1 MPIQVIHSQKTMPVQ
16 VIHSQKTMPLQ
27 VIHSQKT
34 MPLQVI
40 CSQKIMPTI
49 EVHAGTC
56 SVCDAV
62 PHKPQEVSHIS
73 PSTAVTFNSRTIPS
87 HTTEVAAQIKVLQQA
102 ISDLRKDV
110 RKLNSCQRRI
120 QHCHLYVSSNHSL
133 TTTNTITARVAL
145 ESMLGCPIHQAQSL
159 REGPRKSFKV
169 KLNKDHLLVALSSYQ
184 GKNHRVRLWKP
195 RSVLST
201 SPTTTSPTH
210 ESAMQTRKLNISSW
224 NARGLKNSV
233 PYLQVLYNT
242 SDIILIQEHWLWPFK
257 LHSLSSL
264 LSGFTGHGLCDRRL
278 NETSELLRGCGG
290 IAILWKKSIAAHPIH
305 LNIDND
311 RICGIEPPL
320 ENHIIKK
327 LLVFNIYFPSTDTE
341 YSTFTQCVL
350 DLEAVLNMHSDVGS
364 AVVIAGD
371 FNTHTRTLAGP
382 RGTGS
387 PNQRGLLVKEFVDR
401 NNLLISSHAQVSSGP
416 SFTYHSG
423 DRFSTVDY
431 VIINRTASDLL
442 DSCGGLFDHPLNVS
456 DHLPLFIALQ
466 VHYSKAPSSATMP
479 KINWGKAISTGS
491 TDIFAKSISNFVL
504 PFLSSSCDDATQL
517 EQEISIVCE
526 ATWPLLSYPTSQT
539 TRSLPASFTAITN

>member
-1 MPIQVIHSQKTMPVQ
+1 MADCIASNKPVKRVLYKSGKRGISFLQAEWENSDNRLGYNTDDNVKTVSSNTSDT
-16 VIHSQKTMPLQ
+16 VTEDNANTSDTLAEDNAITSDTLAEDNA
-27 VIHSQKT
+27 ITSDT
-34 MPLQVI
+34 LTEDNAI
-40 CSQKIMPTI
+40 TSDTLA
-49 EVHAGTC
+49 EDNANNRGTGTC

-73 PSTAVTFNSRTIPS
+73 PSTAMIFNSNTIPS
-87 HTTEVAAQIKVLQQA
+87 HTTKVAAQIKVLQQA

-145 ESMLGCPIHQAQSL
+145 ESMLGCPIHEAQSL

-169 KLNKDHLLVALSSYQ
+169 KINKDHLLVALSSSQ

-233 PYLQVLYNT
+233 PYMQVLSNT
-242 SDIILIQEHWLWPFK
+242 SDIILIQEHWLWPFE
-257 LHSLSSL
+257 LHSLSSI
-264 LSGFTGHGLCDRRL
+264 LSGFTAHGLCDRRL
-278 NETSELLRGCGG
+278 NETFELLRGCGG

-311 RICGIEPPL
+311 RICGIELLL

-327 LLVFNIYFPSTDTE
+327 LLVFNIYFPSTDT
-341 YSTFTQCVL
+341 V
-350 DLEAVLNMHSDVGS
+350 HSHSVFWTWRLSLTCTVMWGQLH
-364 AVVIAGD
+364 AVIAGD
-371 FNTHTRTLAGP
+371 FNTHLGTLAGP

-401 NNLLISSHAQVSSGP
+401 NNLFISSHAQVSSGP

-431 VIINRTASDLL
+431 VIINRTA
-442 DSCGGLFDHPLNVS
+442 
-456 DHLPLFIALQ
+456 I
-466 VHYSKAPSSATMP
+466 
-479 KINWGKAISTGS
+479 
-491 TDIFAKSISNFVL
+491 
-504 PFLSSSCDDATQL
+504 
-517 EQEISIVCE
+517 
-526 ATWPLLSYPTSQT
+526 
-539 TRSLPASFTAITN
+539 